1 MDSALVSGPAAPM
14 TISACAVLVT
24 PTAAMVAT
32 RNFLYAFMLPSFGF
46 SGLFDRFY
54 FALADELLSAAAP
67 YFSLGCFLIPAV

>member
-1 MDSALVSGPAAPM
+1 
-14 TISACAVLVT
+14 
-24 PTAAMVAT
+24 
-32 RNFLYAFMLPSFGF
+32 MLPSFGF